1 MMTWVE
7 GGPDNSGGRA
17 RSIVARPGRTLA
29 VMPFPIRAVAM
40 LLLANACGGG
50 SSARPSPQ
58 PIPAAIPAG
67 APSPARAAAGQR
79 SATDGAAVGEGLVL
93 PAVFTRHHVF
103 IRATVGG
110 APALLLFDS
119 GASATILSPRLV
131 RRLGLAY
138 RGRYVA
144 FGIGEPVTGASQY
157 DGTDIA
163 MGPLAIRPSTVLSWS
178 DAGFPTYGA
187 TVPDGIIGYD
197 LLRSYVVTVDV
208 HGARIV
214 AYDSSS
220 APQPARRGG
229 ETLPLRVTN
238 GLPVVDV
245 DFFASAAA
253 PLIAP
258 PIASTLPVVIDFGA
272 GAGVQVTRD
281 AAQRLGFPARLRDAR
296 ARQMVGIGGT
306 VELLEGVTDS
316 VRIAGVTIPH
326 AIVAAD
332 TSMVSSVALADAQGF
347 IGTEVLRRFAVTLDY
362 PRGRAIFEPNAALR
376 APFCRNN
383 AGLCVR
389 SDVSSR
395 GVEVFFVDPGSPGAR
410 AGIRPGNV
418 ILAIDGTSVAQFTP
432 LEVDRLLDR
441 GPGAV
446 LEVVRSSAQFRA
458 LGRDGTQR
466 VPTTRRPAPRERVGE
481 TVRLPSP

>member
-1 MMTWVE
+1 MEFV
-7 GGPDNSGGRA
+7 GGGADNSSGRA
-17 RSIVARPGRTLA
+17 RSKVARTTRTLGPMSHPVA
-29 VMPFPIRAVAM
+29 VVAL
-40 LLLANACGGG
+40 LLLATACGGG
-50 SSARPSPQ
+50 GVARPLPQ
-58 PIPAAIPAG
+58 PTPAAIPAG
-67 APSPARAAAGQR
+67 EPMPIRDAADQR
-79 SATDGAAVGEGLVL
+79 PATDAVAVSDGLVL
-93 PAVFTRHHVF
+93 PAVFTRHHAF
-103 IRATVGG
+103 IRATIGG

-144 FGIGEPVTGASQY
+144 FGIGEPVTGASQHE
-157 DGTDIA
+157 GTDIA
-163 MGPLAIRPSTVLSWS
+163 MGPLAIRPATVLSWS
-178 DAGFPTYGA
+178 DAGFPTYGR
-187 TVPDGIIGYD
+187 TTPDGIIGYD

-208 HGARIV
+208 HGGRIV
-214 AYDSSS
+214 AYDSST
-220 APQPARRGG
+220 APPSARRSG
-229 ETLPLRVTN
+229 ETVPLRVTN
-238 GLPVVDV
+238 GLPVVDMDV
-245 DFFASAAA
+245 FATALT
-253 PLIAP
+253 PVVP
-258 PIASTLPVVIDFGA
+258 PVASTLPVVIDFGA

-281 AAQRLGFPARLRDAR
+281 AAERLGFPARLRDAR

-306 VELLEGVTDS
+306 VELLEGVADS
-316 VRIAGVTIPH
+316 IRIAGAAIPH
-326 AIVAAD
+326 AIIAAD

-347 IGTEVLRRFAVTLDY
+347 VGTEVLRRFAVTLDY
-362 PRGRAIFEPNAALR
+362 LRGRVMFEPNAALR

-389 SDVSSR
+389 IEASLR
-395 GVEVFFVDPGSPGAR
+395 GAEVYFVDPGSPGAR

-418 ILAIDGTSVAQFTP
+418 ILTIDGASVANFTP

-466 VPTTRRPAPRERVGE
+466 VPTTRRPAPRERVWE
-481 TVRLPSP
+481 TVRLPNP

>member
-1 MMTWVE
+1 MELV
-7 GGPDNSGGRA
+7 GGGADNSSGRA
-17 RSIVARPGRTLA
+17 RSIVACSGRTLA
-29 VMPFPIRAVAM
+29 RMTRSTRLIGIV
-40 LLLANACGGG
+40 LAATACGGSG
-50 SSARPSPQ
+50 AARPSPE
-58 PIPAAIPAG
+58 PTPSAIPAG
-67 APSPARAAAGQR
+67 TPSPARDAAVQR
-79 SATDGAAVGEGLVL
+79 TATDAVAVGEGMLL
-93 PAVFTRHHVF
+93 PAVFTRHHAF

-110 APALLLFDS
+110 VPALLLFDS

-157 DGTDIA
+157 DGTDIS
-163 MGPLAIRPSTVLSWS
+163 MGPLAIRPSIVLSWS
-178 DAGFPTYGA
+178 DAGFPMYGVTA
-187 TVPDGIIGYD
+187 PDGIIGYD

-208 HGARIV
+208 HGGRII

-220 APQPARRGG
+220 APQTGRRGG
-229 ETLPLRVTN
+229 EPLPLRVTN

-245 DFFASAAA
+245 DFFASAAT
-253 PLIAP
+253 PVIAP
-258 PIASTLPVVIDFGA
+258 PIATTLPVVVDFGA

-306 VELLEGVTDS
+306 VELLEGLADS
-316 VRIAGVTIPH
+316 VRIAGAAIPQ

-332 TSMVSSVALADAQGF
+332 TTTVSSVALADAQGF

-362 PRGRAIFEPNAALR
+362 LRGRVIFEPNAALR

-389 SDVSSR
+389 TDVSAR
-395 GVEVFFVDPGSPGAR
+395 GAEVFFVDPGSPGAR
-410 AGIRPGNV
+410 AGIRPGNL
-418 ILAIDGTSVAQFTP
+418 ILAIDGTSVAQFTS

-458 LGRDGTQR
+458 LSRDGTQR
-466 VPTTRRPAPRERVGE
+466 VPITRRPAPRERVGE
-481 TVRLPSP
+481 TVRLPNP